1 MIDKSPCRRASAPRA
16 RGAQVS
22 SLSGL
27 GALAAGSAILVLL
40 LPGGASGQTPCTQT
54 AFPTATPLCSITN
67 AQVVRVADV
76 NGDGKLDLVV
86 IDSSGT
92 VWWLRGDG
100 AGGFTCSPS
109 TPGLPP
115 GSYPYW
121 DAAVGDFNGDGKA
134 DLAVVGAG
142 TAVAVFLGGATGFTT
157 YVSYPLLDIDFATS
171 VVVADFNRDGKLD
184 LVVAG
189 FLWDGVSITGFQI
202 QQFRGN
208 GDGSFTALSPVTLAF
223 FVVGSLVVNAG
234 DFNGDGYS
242 DLALLDFSTG
252 EVQILLNDRTGGFIL
267 PPLSTGPS
275 SAVVDV
281 VVSDFNRDGR
291 LDLALLDHSKKEV
304 RVLLGNGDG
313 TFGAPQ
319 ITTTPPPGQPVNIA
333 VGDFNGD
340 GIPDVA
346 VTKTGAD
353 DAAILLGDGTGTFSS
368 SGQWS
373 IGGGTPA
380 DLAAGD
386 LNGDGLDDLV
396 LAFSSGVYTSVNGT
410 GAECVKFLSATST
423 GTAASGQNLLQWLN
437 PAATYPGIRV
447 TWNVAATFA
456 ACTPP
461 TSPTAVPATQMADFA
476 YGTSGAEQT
485 FAHAGLTPNTAYCYA
500 VFVNT
505 IASNYSGSREVKA
518 RPFDCTGAVKWAYS
532 TGASSTAPP
541 GNGIGAVHAAANNG
555 VLHSMVKGAAGGTWP
570 PTWTPKAMA
579 GPSQGRPS
587 TVGVTIK
594 GQTRVVFLGSQD
606 GHVYAVGAATGQQ
619 LWRSPSLGVGVQAAP
634 SGMFTIFGGAHD
646 YILVGTRNSV
656 VNNVFYA
663 LNITNGDIVWQYD
676 GAADFKQIGMIN
688 AQASVDYASRRV
700 YFASYGRP
708 PSNDTVW
715 CLNLDTGGLVWA
727 AGFGSDVPGSPIV
740 RDNHVYVGALDGMVR
755 ALRTSDGG
763 VDWTYTPGVPDGVVK
778 AFVFPDRLGTRLFF
792 TTTNTV
798 WAIQDN
804 GGTAPLVWSRN
815 DLQSPSTP
823 VFIPGGPHLYV
834 GTGGPG
840 NGKLYRLSAADGS
853 TVDSFPLGDLDAQI
867 GSPTLDPS
875 TGFLYVGSD
884 AGVVY
889 AIQLP

>member
-40 LPGGASGQTPCTQT
+40 LPGGASGQTSCTQT
-54 AFPTATPLCSITN
+54 AFPTNATPLCSITN

-86 IDSSGT
+86 IDSSGQ
-92 VWWLRGDG
+92 VWWLAGNG
-100 AGGFTCSPS
+100 AGGFTCSS

-115 GSYPYW
+115 GAYPYW

-142 TAVAVFLGGATGFTT
+142 SAVAVFLGGVTGFTN
-157 YVSYPLLDIDFATS
+157 YVSYPLSNIAFATS

-189 FLWDGVSITGFQI
+189 FLWNGVSITGFQI

-208 GDGSFTALSPVTLAF
+208 GDGSFTALSPVTLNF

-234 DFNGDGYS
+234 DFNGDGYP

-252 EVQILLNDRTGGFIL
+252 EVQILLNDRTGGFL
-267 PPLSTGPS
+267 APLSTGPS

-281 VVSDFNRDGR
+281 AVSDFNRDGR
-291 LDLALLDHSKKEV
+291 LDLALLDHTQKQV

-319 ITTTPPPGQPVNIA
+319 ITNTPSPGQPVNIA

-368 SGQWS
+368 SGQWK

-380 DLAAGD
+380 DLAVGD

-396 LAFSSGVYTSVNGT
+396 LASNSGVYTSVNGT

-423 GTAASGQNLLQWLN
+423 GTAASGQNLLQWVN

-461 TSPTAVPATQMADFA
+461 TSPTAVPATQMTDVA

-505 IASNYSGSREVKA
+505 GGAPPYSASREVKA

-541 GNGIGAVHAAANNG
+541 GTASAPSTRRPTMECSIPW
-555 VLHSMVKGAAGGTWP
+555 SREP
-570 PTWTPKAMA
+570 PA
-579 GPSQGRPS
+579 GPGPRPGRRRPWPDRPRAVPRPS
-587 TVGVTIK
+587 
-594 GQTRVVFLGSQD
+594 
-606 GHVYAVGAATGQQ
+606 A
-619 LWRSPSLGVGVQAAP
+619 
-634 SGMFTIFGGAHD
+634 
-646 YILVGTRNSV
+646 
-656 VNNVFYA
+656 
-663 LNITNGDIVWQYD
+663 
-676 GAADFKQIGMIN
+676 
-688 AQASVDYASRRV
+688 
-700 YFASYGRP
+700 
-708 PSNDTVW
+708 
-715 CLNLDTGGLVWA
+715 
-727 AGFGSDVPGSPIV
+727 
-740 RDNHVYVGALDGMVR
+740 
-755 ALRTSDGG
+755 
-763 VDWTYTPGVPDGVVK
+763 
-778 AFVFPDRLGTRLFF
+778 
-792 TTTNTV
+792 
-798 WAIQDN
+798 
-804 GGTAPLVWSRN
+804 
-815 DLQSPSTP
+815 
-823 VFIPGGPHLYV
+823 
-834 GTGGPG
+834 
-840 NGKLYRLSAADGS
+840 
-853 TVDSFPLGDLDAQI
+853 
-867 GSPTLDPS
+867 
-875 TGFLYVGSD
+875 
-884 AGVVY
+884 
-889 AIQLP
+889 